1 MQYSGIH
8 INAVTYVI
16 IVMAIGLL
24 VDFLMHMLLR
34 YFETTG
40 RTRHE
45 KVKETLE
52 TMGASILLGGLTTF
66 LGVIPLAFST
76 TTIFMVVFKSFL
88 AMVCLGC
95 GIGLILLPVLL
106 SLVGPVVSKQH
117 GSSLVVTAKGSVDSS
132 TAAFSKDSLHTAK
145 DLTKLADSSSDEDG
159 RSSDDNDEN
168 KQLHL
173 VMTSSTGGGYEAV

>member
-24 VDFLMHMLLR
+24 VDFLMHILLR
-34 YFETTG
+34 YYETMG
-40 RTRHE
+40 KTRHE
-45 KVKETLE
+45 KVKDTLE
-52 TMGASILLGGLTTF
+52 TMGASILLGGLTTII
-66 LGVIPLAFST
+66 GVMPLAFST

-106 SLVGPVVSKQH
+106 SLVGPVNSHHQCLEAVMQDKPSVKFGDNKSIYDCTKESDSDSSAELESHQDPPADNDNDGLH
-117 GSSLVVTAKGSVDSS
+117 ENRLPPVLSSLS
-132 TAAFSKDSLHTAK
+132 
-145 DLTKLADSSSDEDG
+145 
-159 RSSDDNDEN
+159 
-168 KQLHL
+168 
-173 VMTSSTGGGYEAV
+173 YEIEV